1 MQGGADQQPADR
13 RAGEAVALHA
23 AGAHRAED
31 QAHSK
36 YTLPIPSSKLL

>member
-1 MQGGADQQPADR
+1 VQGGADQQPADR

>member
-23 AGAHRAED
+23 AGAHRPED

-36 YTLPIPSSKLL
+36 DTLLIPCSYIL